1 MYKYIKFV
9 KKDKIYKIWNKVYEE
24 YTGEIRKE
32 RFGTWMHWQLFSDD
46 HTIGFTNGCLKEI
59 SAFITLLYRKD
70 RGLKL

>member
-1 MYKYIKFV
+1 MYKYIKFIKRG
-9 KKDKIYKIWNKVYEE
+9 KKYLLWNNTYGINVGK
-24 YTGEIRKE
+24 IRKE